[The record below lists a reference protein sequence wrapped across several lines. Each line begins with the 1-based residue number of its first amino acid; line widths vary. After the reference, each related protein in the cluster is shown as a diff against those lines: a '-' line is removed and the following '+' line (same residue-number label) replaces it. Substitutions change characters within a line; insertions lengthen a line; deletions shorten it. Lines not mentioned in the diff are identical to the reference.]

1 MICVYIYKK
10 LKIVIRN
17 KTADNKENARPNKKT

>member
-1 MICVYIYKK
+1 MIYVYIYKK
-10 LKIVIRN
+10 LKIVIRS